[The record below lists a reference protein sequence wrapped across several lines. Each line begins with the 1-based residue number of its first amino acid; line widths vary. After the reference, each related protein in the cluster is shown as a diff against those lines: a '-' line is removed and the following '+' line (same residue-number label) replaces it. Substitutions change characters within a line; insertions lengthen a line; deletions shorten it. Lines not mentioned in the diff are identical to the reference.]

1 MKPCLR
7 LALAVL
13 IVALACRVQSA
24 SAQVATG
31 VIEGAV
37 VDTGGGLMPGVTVT
51 LSGERLIG
59 GDRPIITDAVGA
71 YRFDRL
77 LPGTYMLKFELQGF
91 KTVERQDIV
100 VSASFTATV
109 NVKLEVGNLQETI
122 TVSGASPTVD
132 VKSNLQQT
140 VMSQEILEGV
150 PTGRDPWS
158 LAKIIPGVQVAT
170 YDVGGNQAMQ
180 QSSLRVHG
188 ARDDDKNFA
197 IDGTTV
203 NWPGGGGGSTML
215 YYDQGMF
222 DEVNYQTSAIPAE
235 VMTGGIYLNMVTK
248 SGSNRWRGDV
258 KYFFADKDWQSVND
272 TEVKK
277 LGLAGG
283 IPVTKLYDFNVAGGG
298 ALIRDRLWVNG
309 AYRNWRTDKLTLI
322 LNPDRTRA
330 IDDNLIWNGSGKA
343 LWQMMRDQKLSF
355 SYNYNWK
362 ERFHRRDTPPDFA
375 EDRAS
380 LWQTNPAFST
390 QVKYSLIKNRIVY
403 ESTFGI
409 MDGVTNYYYQPG
421 VGPDDIRLVDNATST
436 ASVAAQRH
444 EEAPNY
450 RSQFDNVFSYTARAW
465 GGDHLLKVG
474 SQFAQMGM
482 TQQYWVNGD
491 IYYEFENDRAT
502 QVRLFN
508 TPTAHIS
515 RIRTL
520 GLFVQD
526 AWTYKQLTLNLGFRF
541 DHSNGWMPE
550 QSKPGGTYSTAREL
564 AKTDV
569 FSASRGVWRTGLV
582 YDLFGNGRTA
592 LKASASRY
600 AAQIGMNMVQRVHPL
615 QFTNGTRSWDDRNGD
630 RIPQENELGTFSG
643 FPGLTSRYADENG
656 PDWPY
661 SDEFTVGAEH
671 QLMHDFRAGVMY
683 YHRTNRKVIGQSNA
697 KVPTSA
703 YTEHSIA
710 VPSAPTGPGGTITFY
725 NLNSAFQGQAFQDNV
740 YDNQDLL
747 DTTYDGVEITA
758 SKRMSNRWQLL
769 AGLTL
774 GKNYGGIVASTSDL
788 NDPNFALNFPEGIEG
803 DDSRHAFRLS
813 GSYVAPYEINLS
825 GSFILND
832 GYPYQSTYNVTRTLF
847 PTLTRSSQTVR
858 LTERGDERLPD
869 VAMVDFRV
877 SRTFRFG
884 DRRITPMIE
893 LFNLGNADTIT
904 GYNVA
909 VGTAYLRPTGILSP
923 RILRFGLTMD
933 F

>member
-1 MKPCLR
+1 MDHPLR
-7 LALAVL
+7 PPLAFLLVVL
-13 IVALACRVQSA
+13 VCSVSPAA
-24 SAQVATG
+24 AQVATG

-37 VDTGGGLMPGVTVT
+37 GDSGGGLLPGASVT

-59 GDRPIITDAVGA
+59 GARTQLTDAVGA

-77 LPGTYMLKFELQGF
+77 LPGTYILKFELQGF
-91 KTVERQDIV
+91 KTVERRDV
-100 VSASFTATV
+100 VISASFTATV
-109 NVKLEVGNLQETI
+109 NVKLEVGQLQETI

-180 QSSLRVHG
+180 QSALRVHG

-248 SGSNRWRGDV
+248 SGSNRWRGDM

-272 TEVKK
+272 TEVKR

-298 ALIRDRLWVNG
+298 PLIRDRLWVNG

-322 LNPDRTRA
+322 RNPDNTRA

-343 LWQMMRDQKLSF
+343 LWQIKRDQKISF

-362 ERFHRRDTPPDFA
+362 ERFHRRDTPPNFV

-390 QVKYSLIKNRIVY
+390 QAKYSLIKNKVVF

-409 MDGVTNYYYQPG
+409 MDGVTNYYYQPE
-421 VGPDDIRLVDNATST
+421 VGPNDIRLVDNTTST

-450 RSQFDNVFSYTARAW
+450 RSQFDNVFSYTAHAW

-482 TQQYWVNGD
+482 NDQFWVNGD
-491 IYYEFENDRAT
+491 IYYEFENDKAT
-502 QVRLFN
+502 QVRLWP
-508 TPTAHIS
+508 TPTANNS
-515 RIRTL
+515 KIRLL

-526 AWTYKQLTLNLGFRF
+526 AWTYKQLTLNLGVRF

-550 QSKPGGTYSTAREL
+550 QSKPVGTYSDAREL

-569 FSASRGVWRTGLV
+569 FSAILGVWRTGAV
-582 YDLFGNGRTA
+582 YDLFGDGRTA
-592 LKASASRY
+592 IKASASRY
-600 AAQIGMNMVQRVHPL
+600 AAQIGLNMVQRVHPF
-615 QFTNGTRSWDDRNGD
+615 QFLSGTRSWDDRNGD
-630 RIPQENELGTFSG
+630 RIPQESELGTFSG
-643 FPGLTSRYADENG
+643 FPGLTSRYADSNG

-661 SDEFTVGAEH
+661 SDEFTVGVEH
-671 QLMHDFRAGVMY
+671 QLMRDFRAGVMY
-683 YHRTNRKVIGQSNA
+683 YHRTNRSVIGQRNVA
-697 KVPTSA
+697 VPTTA
-703 YTEHSIA
+703 YSEQTIA
-710 VPSAPTGPGGTITFY
+710 VPAPPSGPGGTITFY
-725 NLNSAFQGQAFQDNV
+725 NLNPAFQGQAFQDNV
-740 YDNQDLL
+740 FDNQDLL
-747 DTTYDGVEITA
+747 NTTYNGVEITA
-758 SKRMSNRWQLL
+758 AKRFSQRWQLL

-774 GKNYGGIVASTSDL
+774 GRNFGGVATGDL
-788 NDPNFALNFPEGIEG
+788 NDPNNSLNFPRGVEGT
-803 DDSRHAFRLS
+803 DSKYAFRLS
-813 GSYVAPYEINLS
+813 GSYVAPYDLNLS

-832 GYPYQSTYNVTRTLF
+832 GYPYQSTFNVTRAFF

-858 LTERGDERLPD
+858 LTDRGDERLPD
-869 VAMVDFRV
+869 VAMVDFRI

-884 DRRITPMIE
+884 ARRIMPMIE
-893 LFNLGNADTIT
+893 VFNLGNADTIT
-904 GYNVA
+904 GYNAA
-909 VGTAYLRPTGILSP
+909 VGSAYLRPSEILSP
-923 RILRFGLTMD
+923 RILRFGITMD